1 MITKMFCFAICGY
14 IASCF
19 GHVAVAQEEILPKI
33 QHGFSVR
40 IKDITS
46 VDGMSPTTI
55 SGFGLVS
62 GLSNTGAKN
71 PTTRQAGLNVL
82 EKYGLRADPK
92 LRESIRNDAQ
102 EKTNSLS
109 LVRVVAE
116 IQPFTGEGS
125 KVDVTVSVWDDASSL
140 QGGVLSETA
149 LIGID
154 GEVIAMAQGSLTIG
168 GFSASGQAATV
179 TKNHQTVGRIP
190 NGATVKKEI
199 CAPDIGFDG
208 TVKLM
213 LRQPDFE
220 NARRITAAI
229 SQKLPGTAYTP
240 NPGTVLLRVPR
251 NYRNNVIEFVSQVQA
266 LRVVP
271 DMQAKVVINERTG
284 TVIIGDNVR
293 LSRVGITHAGLS
305 VITGESPQVV
315 QPAPFSQG
323 KTAIVP
329 RTDLDVFEGQDF
341 VRVIDESATVGELA
355 RALNALG
362 ATPRDLS
369 AIFQALK
376 SNGALHAEL
385 EFN

>member
-1 MITKMFCFAICGY
+1 MMTRMVCLALCVYFVACFSQAT
-14 IASCF
+14 
-19 GHVAVAQEEILPKI
+19 VAQEAILPKA
-33 QHGFSVR
+33 QTGFDVR
-40 IKDITS
+40 IKDITA
-46 VDGMSPTTI
+46 VAGMSPTTI

-71 PTTRQAGLNVL
+71 PTTRQAALNVL
-82 EKYGLRADPK
+82 EKYGLRADPN
-92 LRESIRNDAQ
+92 LRQSIRNDAQ

-109 LVRVVAE
+109 IVWVVAE
-116 IQPFTGEGS
+116 IQPFAGEGS

-140 QGGVLSETA
+140 QGGVLLPTA
-149 LIGID
+149 LTGD
-154 GEVIAMAQGSLTIG
+154 DNEVIAMAQGALTIG

-179 TKNHQTVGRIP
+179 TKNHQTVGRIA
-190 NGATVKKEI
+190 NGATIKKEI
-199 CAPDIGFDG
+199 CQQAIGLDG

-220 NARRITAAI
+220 NARRISDAI
-229 SQKLPGTAYTP
+229 NQKMPRTAYTP
-240 NPGTVLLRVPR
+240 NPGTVLMRVPR
-251 NYRNNVIEFVSQVQA
+251 TFHNDVIEFVSIVQS

-271 DMQAKVVINERTG
+271 DVQAKVVINERTG

-329 RTDLDVFEGQDF
+329 RTDLDVLEGQDA
-341 VRVIDESATVGELA
+341 VRVIDEPATVGELA

>member
-1 MITKMFCFAICGY
+1 
-14 IASCF
+14 
-19 GHVAVAQEEILPKI
+19 
-33 QHGFSVR
+33 
-40 IKDITS
+40 
-46 VDGMSPTTI
+46 
-55 SGFGLVS
+55 
-62 GLSNTGAKN
+62 
-71 PTTRQAGLNVL
+71 
-82 EKYGLRADPK
+82 
-92 LRESIRNDAQ
+92 
-102 EKTNSLS
+102 
-109 LVRVVAE
+109 
-116 IQPFTGEGS
+116 
-125 KVDVTVSVWDDASSL
+125 
-140 QGGVLSETA
+140 
-149 LIGID
+149 
-154 GEVIAMAQGSLTIG
+154 
-168 GFSASGQAATV
+168 
-179 TKNHQTVGRIP
+179 
-190 NGATVKKEI
+190 
-199 CAPDIGFDG
+199 
-208 TVKLM
+208 
-213 LRQPDFE
+213 
-220 NARRITAAI
+220 
-229 SQKLPGTAYTP
+229 
-240 NPGTVLLRVPR
+240 
-251 NYRNNVIEFVSQVQA
+251 

-329 RTDLDVFEGQDF
+329 RTDLDVLEGQDF